1 MDSRT
6 EKRLEELERELAEL
20 RRAVKTTRTHGIT
33 YYVLLVVLLLFG
45 FVIGYATHSIVG
57 VAIIIVGLG
66 IIAWREVT
74 GFKAQT
80 AVISHMIGEKLAE
93 QRQLEER
100 VKEFGREE

>member
-1 MDSRT
+1 
-6 EKRLEELERELAEL
+6 
-20 RRAVKTTRTHGIT
+20 
-33 YYVLLVVLLLFG
+33 
-45 FVIGYATHSIVG
+45 
-57 VAIIIVGLG
+57 
-66 IIAWREVT
+66 VT